1 MPKFIRRFAALS
13 IVCAGCAFG
22 QSGSF
27 AQIAF
32 GGSWQTTFTLLNE
45 SDTLLAHVT
54 LFFFGDNGLPLNA
67 PVLGA
72 GTVSNYTFTI
82 APGGLQ
88 SVVLVSSDPTTSQG
102 WASLDVG
109 GSGIV
114 RGQASFR
121 FLLPNKTISEAV
133 VPISTSGSAVCVV
146 PSPAPSVILVPFDN
160 TTGQYVTSLALANTT
175 QGLLTVPIEFD
186 DQSGNLLVADTLS
199 LTPMQH
205 VAVVTPQA
213 YPALAGK
220 RGVLRIHQSPLFV
233 SLVGL
238 LSNNTNA
245 ITTII
250 PITN

>member
-1 MPKFIRRFAALS
+1 MPRFIHRFIVLS
-13 IVCAGCAFG
+13 IVCAACAFG
-22 QSGSF
+22 QPASF
-27 AQIAF
+27 AQIAY

-54 LFFFGDNGLPLNA
+54 LSFIGDDGMPLNA
-67 PVLGA
+67 PVQGV
-72 GTVSNYTFTI
+72 GTTSSYTFTI
-82 APGGLQ
+82 VPGGLQ
-88 SVVLVSSDPTTSQG
+88 SVVLASSDPTTSQG
-102 WASLDVG
+102 WASMDVG

-121 FLLPNKTISEAV
+121 LLLPTKMISEAV
-133 VPISTSGSAVCVV
+133 VPLSTSGSALCIV
-146 PSPAPSVILVPFDN
+146 PSPAPSVILLPFDN
-160 TTGQYVTSLALANTT
+160 TTGQYVTSIALANTT
-175 QGLLTVPIEFD
+175 QGLLSVPIEFD
-186 DQSGNLLVADTLS
+186 DQSDNLLVADTLS
-199 LTPMQH
+199 LTAMQH

-220 RGVLRIHQSPLFV
+220 KGVLRIHQSPLYV

-238 LSNNTNA
+238 LSNATNS